1 MDRVTEM
8 ESLFSLLSD
17 HEKKVI
23 PPVDKPSDE
32 GAVEVSNI
40 PASTVATSIGTA
52 FREQEAVNPCR
63 QQEDC
68 DRSSSNSL

>member
-1 MDRVTEM
+1 MKYCRKCIDRVTER
-8 ESLFSLLSD
+8 ESLFSLHSD

-40 PASTVATSIGTA
+40 PASTVAPST
-52 FREQEAVNPCR
+52 E
-63 QQEDC
+63 
-68 DRSSSNSL
+68 SNGAPIVSKDPDNRDN